1 MYKENKSR
9 RSGREVAAER
19 LPEDSFKQL
28 MAFRRQCVEK
38 FGRRLG
44 RLRVAEQFDRFF
56 WRDAAGVEAW
66 LEMSP
71 QARNRRLQQFD
82 YALGQQA
89 RVTEQRAEA
98 EAQLRSLVADNDDQV
113 EVTGD
118 EGSAAV
124 GASRAGRSAL
134 PEQVEP
140 DEGDGLSVEGFIV
153 RFGRPRRREDCPDY
167 RPCPYVSCRYHLY
180 LDVTRRGRLRMNFP
194 EHEVI
199 DLPMSC
205 ALDIASEGPKT
216 LEEIGR
222 IMGGISRERVRQIEQ
237 AALNAL
243 RVRGGDTL
251 VDFLSE
257 RTAESEA
264 ANFQLPGDDELG

>member
-1 MYKENKSR
+1 MYKEHKSR
-9 RSGREVAAER
+9 KSGREIAAER
-19 LPEDSFKQL
+19 LPEDAFKHL

-56 WRDAAGVEAW
+56 WRDGAGVEAW
-66 LEMSP
+66 LAMSP
-71 QARNRRLQQFD
+71 QARNRRLRQFD
-82 YALGQQA
+82 DALGNMA
-89 RVTEQRAEA
+89 RAHEERAEVEA
-98 EAQLRSLVADNDDQV
+98 ELRSLVADNDDHITLEDDLGGTTIV
-113 EVTGD
+113 
-118 EGSAAV
+118 AA
-124 GASRAGRSAL
+124 APGRS
-134 PEQVEP
+134 
-140 DEGDGLSVEGFIV
+140 GDSDDSAGLSVEGFII
-153 RFGRPRRREDCPDY
+153 RYGRPRRREDCPDY

-194 EHEVI
+194 DHDVI

-205 ALDIASEGPKT
+205 ALDIAAEGPKT

-257 RTAESEA
+257 RIADGEGV
-264 ANFQLPGDDELG
+264 ANDLPVEDELG